1 MKGYLAVTTSIV
13 LTLIVILVALALG
26 VRVLLSR
33 FDTENFEAKKISY
46 FLSRSCLDVA
56 LLKLSAGS
64 YAGNEII
71 TIGDKQCEILPIET
85 APSEI
90 TIKSQATINNKT
102 TNLKLIVDSYNLSTI
117 SLEEM
122 QSF

>member
-1 MKGYLAVTTSIV
+1 MKGYLAITTSII

-26 VRVLLSR
+26 VRVLLAR
-33 FDTENFEAKKISY
+33 FDTENFESKKISY
-46 FLSRSCLDVA
+46 FLSNSCLETA

-64 YAGNEII
+64 YAGDEII
-71 TIGDKQCEILPIET
+71 AVGDYQCEILPIET

-90 TIKSQATINNKT
+90 TVKSQAIINNKT
-102 TNLKLIVDSYNLSTI
+102 TNLKLVVDSYNLETI
-117 SLEEM
+117 SLEEV